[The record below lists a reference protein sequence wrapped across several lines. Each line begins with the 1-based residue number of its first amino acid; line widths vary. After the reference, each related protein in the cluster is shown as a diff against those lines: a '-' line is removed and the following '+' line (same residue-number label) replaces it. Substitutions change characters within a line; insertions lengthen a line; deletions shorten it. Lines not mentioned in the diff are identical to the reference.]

1 MLNRE
6 KINVLRLSQH
16 CSAPKKNTERTKKNV
31 NLQPK
36 SSLLYFINRKGF
48 T

>member
-16 CSAPKKNTERTKKNV
+16 CSAPKKILRELKKNV